1 MAYPFP
7 VDASPEVSP
16 DPAAPP
22 RPAAV
27 PATSVWNAEA
37 EKWEVSR
44 RDPTGARDGECLLYR
59 DDGTLFSRVQFVAGV
74 RNGPFAVYHRN
85 GDVAREGCHV
95 AGFLDGTVTSYASA
109 SPDGELLRK
118 CCVPPGAARLTE
130 RWRAGDFLL
139 EVFSDDRGRALLSDG
154 RLCPVRPEGLPEL
167 AQYDESSG
175 GWALRSRELDRF
187 WTADGALTEE
197 VVHRE
202 GGGRAV
208 RRFDGAGVLLQ
219 EMSFA
224 ADDRPDGPFFRRLPT
239 SEPGPYA
246 DARIRQ
252 ERGSYAGG
260 QAVGRW
266 TFLDGDGNV
275 VGAVERGVA
284 FRDDADA
291 GLLVAAP
298 ADGDWWGRARAL
310 AAEGRVREALVAAA
324 RGAVPGRD
332 RAALERFRTE
342 LIVPLT
348 AEREAQWGA
357 ALVQSTDAT
366 AAVIL
371 DALVCGAD
379 AASAYRALASVL
391 PGVDPAATELVE
403 ASLLLAPERPM
414 TYLTRALLRFQ
425 RGDRTG
431 ALADADVVARES
443 AEAADSLRTYASIVF
458 RAFDAW
464 PWRQTFEPDPELDG
478 VALELRHD
486 VEEVRHAI
494 GVYATRLGQLRA
506 AIVAL
511 AGQSASPD
519 APSAGPPAWLP
530 PETAH
535 LLPSGPVVLR
545 RETIV
550 CDPDPDAD
558 PAAGAAPD
566 TIEINETLATGGV
579 GVPTLLAAAQADW
592 SALAWL
598 CWAVGLDAVRPLD
611 EIETPT
617 DVAAAMKL
625 FVRRTWR
632 IKDRLTSGGL
642 IARSQGVPGF
652 DWQGVDIDVLPRHLA
667 EMAAAE
673 YVGVR
678 SMFLWLASPDAISP
692 FQDDIQSA

>member
-1 MAYPFP
+1 
-7 VDASPEVSP
+7 
-16 DPAAPP
+16 
-22 RPAAV
+22 
-27 PATSVWNAEA
+27 
-37 EKWEVSR
+37 
-44 RDPTGARDGECLLYR
+44 
-59 DDGTLFSRVQFVAGV
+59 
-74 RNGPFAVYHRN
+74 
-85 GDVAREGCHV
+85 
-95 AGFLDGTVTSYASA
+95 
-109 SPDGELLRK
+109 
-118 CCVPPGAARLTE
+118 
-130 RWRAGDFLL
+130 
-139 EVFSDDRGRALLSDG
+139 
-154 RLCPVRPEGLPEL
+154 
-167 AQYDESSG
+167 
-175 GWALRSRELDRF
+175 
-187 WTADGALTEE
+187 
-197 VVHRE
+197 
-202 GGGRAV
+202 
-208 RRFDGAGVLLQ
+208 
-219 EMSFA
+219 
-224 ADDRPDGPFFRRLPT
+224 
-239 SEPGPYA
+239 
-246 DARIRQ
+246 
-252 ERGSYAGG
+252 
-260 QAVGRW
+260 
-266 TFLDGDGNV
+266 
-275 VGAVERGVA
+275 
-284 FRDDADA
+284 
-291 GLLVAAP
+291 
-298 ADGDWWGRARAL
+298 
-310 AAEGRVREALVAAA
+310 
-324 RGAVPGRD
+324 
-332 RAALERFRTE
+332 
-342 LIVPLT
+342 
-348 AEREAQWGA
+348 
-357 ALVQSTDAT
+357 
-366 AAVIL
+366 
-371 DALVCGAD
+371 
-379 AASAYRALASVL
+379 
-391 PGVDPAATELVE
+391 
-403 ASLLLAPERPM
+403 M

-486 VEEVRHAI
+486 VEKVRHAI